1 MPGRIP
7 TEQSRRRF
15 LRHVLASPLIAH
27 SLGLGAEAERRI
39 ASPKEAINIFDFIP
53 VAQQNMLAAHWAYLE
68 TGVDDDLTVKANVE
82 GFRRYQIRPYPFADV
97 SRIDTT
103 LELFGR
109 KLRSPIL
116 LAPVGNL
123 GAFHEEADVACA
135 RAAAARGHQFSVSV
149 YSSRHPQE
157 IAEAFGGPLWFQLY
171 PTDNWEVTVQ
181 LIRRAE
187 AAGAEVLLV
196 TVDTPGGSNRET
208 LRRAGNQRNPE
219 CRVCHEPGLHA
230 FLKRHPI
237 YRDIDVAK
245 VTSGVRSYTRD
256 FLDRVHETT
265 RMRFVIKG
273 VMTAEAAR
281 ECVAHGADA
290 VIVSNHG
297 GRELESLLGAVE
309 ALEEVVQAVGGK
321 IPVLMDGGIRRGT
334 DVFKALALGAK
345 AVGIGRPYVWGL
357 GAFGQEGVERVLE
370 LLSAELAGV
379 MKQAGAAS
387 LAAIGPQFVRRRPA

>member
-1 MPGRIP
+1 MPGRAVI
-7 TEQSRRRF
+7 EQSRRRF
-15 LRHVLASPLIAH
+15 LRHVLASPLAAH
-27 SLGLGAEAERRI
+27 AFALDAGEQPRI

-53 VAQQNMLAAHWAYLE
+53 VARGKMLPAHWAYLE
-68 TGVDDDLTVKANVE
+68 TGVDDDLTVKANIE

-97 SRIDTT
+97 GRIDTS

-123 GAFHEEADVACA
+123 RAFHEEADLACA
-135 RAAAARGHQFSVSV
+135 RAAAARGHQFIVSV
-149 YSSRHPQE
+149 YSSCHPHE
-157 IAEAFGGPLWFQLY
+157 IAQAYGGPLWFQLY
-171 PTDNWEVTVQ
+171 PTDNWDVTVA

-187 AAGAEVLLV
+187 AAGSEVLLV

-208 LRRAGNQRNPE
+208 LRRAGNQRSPE
-219 CRVCHEPGLHA
+219 CRPCHEPGLHA

-237 YRDIDVAK
+237 YRDIDVTR
-245 VTSGVRSYTRD
+245 VTSGVRPYTWD
-256 FLDRVHETT
+256 FLDRVHEAT

-290 VIVSNHG
+290 IIVSNHG

-309 ALEEVVQAVGGK
+309 ALEEVVAAVGGK
-321 IPVLMDGGIRRGT
+321 IPVLLDGGIRRGT
-334 DVFKALALGAK
+334 DVFKALALGAR
-345 AVGIGRPYVWGL
+345 AVGIGRPYLWGL
-357 GAFGQEGVERVLE
+357 GAFGQEGVERILE
-370 LLSAELAGV
+370 LMQAELAGV
-379 MKQAGAAS
+379 MRLAGTPT
-387 LAAIGPQFVRRRPA
+387 LAAITPRFVRRQV